1 MKRYFTFTTPPDVT
15 AYHPNGRYHW
25 MSLAS
30 GGYVC
35 VLDSGSEP
43 APSWT
48 ELPHLL
54 DSSRGA
60 GLTDFGCLPTDTM
73 FQTAQKLSA
82 VNRYFRP

>member
-54 DSSRGA
+54 DNTTPA
-60 GLTDFGCLPTDTM
+60 GLTDYGCVASDPM
-73 FQTAQKLSA
+73 FKAAQKLA
-82 VNRYFRP
+82 KVNRGFQP